1 MKKVIK
7 VKVESVKDNEQIKYI
22 EIRKDLNGHASI
34 FIKSSPD
41 IATIYNCTRDA
52 IIDASKYYDAIKD
65 AVFYD
70 TNEYEYDLID
80 ISIGDVSVADT
91 FEETS
96 IKSLLES

>member
-7 VKVESVKDNEQIKYI
+7 VKVESVKEQIKYI
-22 EIRKDLNGHASI
+22 EIRKDLNDHASI
-34 FIKSSPD
+34 FLKTDPNA
-41 IATIYNCTRDA
+41 ATIYNCTKDA

-65 AVFYD
+65 EVFY
-70 TNEYEYDLID
+70 NNKYDLLD

-91 FEETS
+91 LEETS

>member
-7 VKVESVKDNEQIKYI
+7 VKVESVKEQIKYI
-22 EIRKDLNGHASI
+22 EIRKDLNNHASI
-34 FIKSSPD
+34 FLKTDPNA
-41 IATIYNCTRDA
+41 ATIYNCTKDA

-65 AVFYD
+65 EVFY
-70 TNEYEYDLID
+70 NNEYDLLD

-91 FEETS
+91 LEETS

>member
-7 VKVESVKDNEQIKYI
+7 VKVESVKEQIKYI
-22 EIRKDLNGHASI
+22 EIRKDLNDHASI
-34 FIKSSPD
+34 FLKTDPNA
-41 IATIYNCTRDA
+41 ATIYNCTKDA

-65 AVFYD
+65 EVFY
-70 TNEYEYDLID
+70 NNEYDLLD

-91 FEETS
+91 LEETS

>member
-7 VKVESVKDNEQIKYI
+7 VKVESIKEQIKYI
-22 EIRKDLNGHASI
+22 EIRKDLNDHASI
-34 FIKSSPD
+34 FLKTDPNA
-41 IATIYNCTRDA
+41 ATIYNCTKDA

-65 AVFYD
+65 EVFY
-70 TNEYEYDLID
+70 NNEYDLLD

-91 FEETS
+91 LEETS

>member
-22 EIRKDLNGHASI
+22 EIRKDLNGHVSV
-34 FIKSSPD
+34 FIKSNPD

-65 AVFYD
+65 AVFYN
-70 TNEYEYDLID
+70 TNEYDLID

>member
-7 VKVESVKDNEQIKYI
+7 VKVESVKEQIKYV
-22 EIRKDLNGHASI
+22 EIRKDLNDHVSI
-34 FIKSSPD
+34 FLKTNPNM
-41 IATIYNCTRDA
+41 ATIYNCTRDA

-65 AVFYD
+65 EVFY
-70 TNEYEYDLID
+70 NNKYDLLD
-80 ISIGDVSVADT
+80 ISIGDVSIADT